1 MSEKLH
7 RKQSLQQQQD
17 GHQRPDSSSY
27 LTSVYVVNTRHEAAS
42 HSPSPLTES
51 ELFGRPDTTPALNNA
66 AALVSTR
73 KHPHA
78 LPRHNH
84 AAIDGSVS
92 TINELP
98 GRHPHSYAPVAGAHP
113 AAFYSQNTFDRE
125 TPGELITTS
134 LLDPH
139 PIVVPPPGSRLAFA
153 GATSRET
160 THTFRSLPSLEDT
173 LLRRARAPLC
183 LYNYWQYLADIE
195 SSPEE
200 LEFWLSLADYE
211 ELHRRF
217 AHIDPPRA
225 NSPLLSQGA
234 RAFRS
239 GRVESGALG
248 RPSAQDSGT
257 TGRPAATLRTKTG
270 PMDVETQEL
279 DDYLARLSH
288 QTMAAALDSRCR
300 VHRQCRDSHCPFTQA
315 AAGRPTLDMPQHQL
329 INHGGIRGFF
339 SRIFSGEHNNSLQPV
354 DVPAAELKEQ
364 SPPTE
369 DELRRAAEQLYFHYF
384 LPGGPSEL
392 YIGPQLRDEITSRV
406 ERDQRL
412 DAELFL
418 PAKRHAYEAMRNESY
433 LRFLRERL
441 LHNTTRGTAAPRIAL
456 GLVLVF
462 VALVCQLS
470 LIFLDVTPK
479 GWRWLPV
486 AAMWPGF
493 TFAVAGVSRLDPF
506 MALMG
511 RYEPTPW
518 HFDRVLDP
526 TIRDA
531 HLKRASMQLIG
542 TAAVAS
548 IITLVMFL
556 VPGHRL

>member
-1 MSEKLH
+1 MGKKLH
-7 RKQSLQQQQD
+7 RKKQQQD
-17 GHQRPDSSSY
+17 RQRLDSSPF
-27 LTSVYVVNTRHEAAS
+27 LQPGYVVNSAS
-42 HSPSPLTES
+42 LPPSPLAANEHS
-51 ELFGRPDTTPALNNA
+51 GGSNTTPALSNA
-66 AALVSTR
+66 AALVSTGR
-73 KHPHA
+73 HPHT
-78 LPRHNH
+78 LPRPHH
-84 AAIDGSVS
+84 AALSGSVS
-92 TINELP
+92 TISELP
-98 GRHPHSYAPVAGAHP
+98 GRHQHGYAPVAGAHP
-113 AAFYSQNTFDRE
+113 AALYSQNTLDRE
-125 TPGELITTS
+125 TPSELITTS

-153 GATSRET
+153 GATSREMI
-160 THTFRSLPSLEDT
+160 HTFRSLPSLEDT

-225 NSPLLSQGA
+225 SSPLLSLGA
-234 RAFRS
+234 RAYRS

-248 RPSAQDSGT
+248 RPNAQEGGAA
-257 TGRPAATLRTKTG
+257 GRPAPLLRAKTG

-288 QTMAAALDSRCR
+288 QTIAAASDSRCR

-315 AAGRPTLDMPQHQL
+315 AAGRPTLDMPHHRLVRQ
-329 INHGGIRGFF
+329 GGIGGFF
-339 SRIFSGEHNNSLQPV
+339 SRIFSGERNTSLQPATA
-354 DVPAAELKEQ
+354 DVAPLLAPGTAEPKPQ
-364 SPPTE
+364 NPPSE
-369 DELRRAAEQLYFHYF
+369 DEVRQAAEQLYFHYF

-392 YIGPQLRDEITSRV
+392 YIGPQLRDEIASRV

-456 GLVLVF
+456 GLVLIF
-462 VALVCQLS
+462 VALACQLS
-470 LIFLDVTPK
+470 LIFLDVQPK
-479 GWRWLPV
+479 AWRWLPM

-493 TFAVAGVSRLDPF
+493 AYAVAGVSRLDPF
-506 MALMG
+506 VALLG
-511 RYEPTPW
+511 KYEPTPW
-518 HFDRVLDP
+518 HFDRVADP
-526 TIRDA
+526 IIRDA
-531 HLKRASMQLIG
+531 HLKRASMQLLI
-542 TAAVAS
+542 TAFVAA